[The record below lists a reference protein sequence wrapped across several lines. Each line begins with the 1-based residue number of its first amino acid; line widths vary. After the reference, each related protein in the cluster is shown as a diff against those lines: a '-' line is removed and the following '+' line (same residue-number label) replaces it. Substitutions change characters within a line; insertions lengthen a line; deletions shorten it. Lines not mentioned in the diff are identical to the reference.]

1 MVPKVRISSSTLS
14 EGGTVRLVC
23 TPHILAGIGLKGRV
37 TSPTRRILGA
47 CSWRLIVFTGGYA
60 VSDEE
65 GLPHILTLLLRTM
78 GMVATGPGLGFLLAS
93 LFRAMKIVTTNGGVR
108 VRLAKV

>member
-1 MVPKVRISSSTLS
+1 M
-14 EGGTVRLVC
+14 RLVC
-23 TPHILAGIGLKGRV
+23 TLRILAGIGLKGRV
-37 TSPTRRILGA
+37 TSPTWRILGA
-47 CSWRLIVFTGGYA
+47 CSWRLTVFIEGYA
-60 VSDEE
+60 VSDKE

-78 GMVATGPGLGFLLAS
+78 GMVAIGPGLGLLLAS